1 MQENQKTFQDLFNE
15 EVKKTD
21 LYGDFWL
28 KIDQDLEPKRRMLLL
43 DEELVRLEQ
52 RMMDIGQE
60 SFGQSLDK
68 NLLKKQIEKRI
79 TKIKKELLKK
89 LDQRAGYQRL
99 FASLLTGCKIAGSRF
114 WHRLKN
120 NKTALKRAVMVLG
133 LLTLL
138 AWFFLKVSDI
148 SVFF

>member
-52 RMMDIGQE
+52 RIMSIGQE
-60 SFGQSLDK
+60 SFGQSLSH
-68 NLLKKQIEKRI
+68 NFLEKQTNQRLDV
-79 TKIKKELLKK
+79 IKKRLLKK
-89 LDQRAGYQRL
+89 LDQRAGYQKL
-99 FASLLTGCKIAGSRF
+99 LSSLLTGCKIAGSRF
-114 WHRLKN
+114 LHGLKN
-120 NKTALKRAVMVLG
+120 NKTTLKRAAMVLG
-133 LLTLL
+133 LLAMLT
-138 AWFFLKVSDI
+138 WFFLKIVDS